1 MTVGNHW
8 DQLSISCLYFQ
19 DTDDDETETT
29 EESPCGRWLKRRE
42 EIKYRDVPGIDTSF
56 LAMDSDEGVEVIL
69 FSHFS
74 IYMILGLLHIG

>member
-1 MTVGNHW
+1 MTWHDLEITGINCHAHAIP
-8 DQLSISCLYFQ
+8 LSSPSPQ

-56 LAMDSDEGVEVIL
+56 LAMDSEEGVEVIL
-69 FSHFS
+69 NS
-74 IYMILGLLHIG
+74 

>member
-1 MTVGNHW
+1 MLQGKNRRNGVW
-8 DQLSISCLYFQ
+8 SRPISLIHCQAHASQ

-56 LAMDSDEGVEVIL
+56 LAMDSEEGVEV
-69 FSHFS
+69 SVAR
-74 IYMILGLLHIG
+74 